1 MTSSYVINKIICISK
16 HINLKMFDFR
26 MFFIDV
32 EKYQSFLNASQL
44 FTLLHNACDM
54 SKVKVNNVQ
63 SVRKLSHNCL
73 S

>member
-1 MTSSYVINKIICISK
+1 
-16 HINLKMFDFR
+16 MFDFR

-54 SKVKVNNVQ
+54 SKVKVNNGQ
-63 SVRKLSHNCL
+63 SVRNLSHNCL